1 VGQYTL
7 PFLKDALDSKGLMA
21 VHREDHWKPEDDRR
35 LRELVEAGRSWVLI
49 SAMLKR
55 SIRSLQDRNRY
66 LKRQSSKDAAF
77 AERN

>member
-1 VGQYTL
+1 
-7 PFLKDALDSKGLMA
+7 MA

-49 SAMLKR
+49 SAILKR
-55 SIRSLQDRNRY
+55 SIRSPQDRNRY
-66 LKRQSSKDAAF
+66 LKRQSSKDAPF